1 MAVRPCQLV
10 GKMVTKIL
18 SPATFELW
26 TSQSRT
32 EESVEFCSMN
42 HETDGKIVSIRMRQE
57 RMEIILTLLLHPLY
71 AQEPHASI

>member
-1 MAVRPCQLV
+1 MAVRPGQLV
-10 GKMVTKIL
+10 GKMVSKIL

-32 EESVEFCSMN
+32 EESVESMN

-57 RMEIILTLLLHPLY
+57 RIEII
-71 AQEPHASI
+71 